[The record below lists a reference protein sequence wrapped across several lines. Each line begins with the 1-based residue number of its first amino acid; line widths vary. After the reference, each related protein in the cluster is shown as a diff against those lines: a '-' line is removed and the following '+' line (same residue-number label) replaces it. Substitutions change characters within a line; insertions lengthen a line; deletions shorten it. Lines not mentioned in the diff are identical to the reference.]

1 MKKVFLLIA
10 LVATVFASNAC
21 GKKDDSKPQT
31 PPQEQPKEKENSLE
45 QKLIGKWKSSLE
57 IDVDAQGNKLVEKKS
72 ECLSLEFFAKG
83 KGNWLLDPS
92 SDCQDGNDWTKKSM
106 NWKVEGN
113 YLIMSNV
120 EGHEESKLFKLEIA
134 SVNDDYFEYYTN
146 LSDEEKPFHNPKTD
160 KILNRYVKVK

>member
-21 GKKDDSKPQT
+21 GKKDDSKPQ
-31 PPQEQPKEKENSLE
+31 EQPKNSLE

-72 ECLSLEFFAKG
+72 ECLSLEFFANG